1 VEVIWGPLSDTASRT
16 GTRSSLSGMWPQASW
31 AAKSVSSRSQPF
43 PSFSNAAMKAF
54 STWRE
59 VSSGEN
65 TVESQYLEITS
76 MTAIH
81 AQPFRAVKWVK
92 S

>member
-1 VEVIWGPLSDTASRT
+1 
-16 GTRSSLSGMWPQASW
+16 
-31 AAKSVSSRSQPF
+31 
-43 PSFSNAAMKAF
+43 MKAF

-65 TVESQYLEITS
+65 TVDSQYLEITS
-76 MTAIH
+76 ITAIH